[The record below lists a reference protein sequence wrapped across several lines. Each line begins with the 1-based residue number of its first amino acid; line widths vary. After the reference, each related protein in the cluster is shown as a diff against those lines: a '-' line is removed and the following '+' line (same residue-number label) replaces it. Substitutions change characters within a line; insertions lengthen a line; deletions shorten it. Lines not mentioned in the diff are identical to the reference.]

1 MPEGARVFINGI
13 NWDYIVIDEASMI
26 PIANIVFPLYKK
38 TPRKFIIAGDPFQIE
53 PITSVSLWKNE
64 NIYTMVQLNSFEN
77 PTTIPHQYKVELLT
91 TQYRSIPDIGSI
103 FSHFTYGGILKHYRD
118 ASTQRALNI
127 GSDIKTLNILKFP
140 VSKYESIYRSKRLQ
154 HGSPYQ
160 VYSALFTF
168 EYVAYLAKRIAGNN
182 PGSQFKIGVV
192 APYRAQADMIDKL
205 LASEH
210 LPKDVDVQ
218 VDTIHGFQGDECDIV
233 FVVFNTPPSIS
244 ASKEMFLNKR
254 NIINVSVSRAK
265 DYLFIVMP
273 DDQTANI
280 DNLRLVKRI
289 EALIKNTSSWQ
300 EVLTPTLEKMMFN
313 DDRFFENNAF
323 STSHQS
329 VNVYGLPEKR
339 YEVRTEDNAVDVQ
352 IHRGALTVAP
362 AVPVETNSQV
372 AEANNGTDT
381 IISSP
386 SVTAVDKPEV
396 PLAEK
401 SETDLV
407 LDPSTVPKTLRA
419 GATEIN
425 VRGEYPGKYY
435 LVPYNGKLKK
445 FTDKKQYLSSF
456 HRYGLEMRS

>member
-1 MPEGARVFINGI
+1 MP
-13 NWDYIVIDEASMI
+13 
-26 PIANIVFPLYKK
+26 
-38 TPRKFIIAGDPFQIE
+38 
-53 PITSVSLWKNE
+53 
-64 NIYTMVQLNSFEN
+64 
-77 PTTIPHQYKVELLT
+77 
-91 TQYRSIPDIGSI
+91 
-103 FSHFTYGGILKHYRD
+103 
-118 ASTQRALNI
+118 
-127 GSDIKTLNILKFP
+127 
-140 VSKYESIYRSKRLQ
+140 
-154 HGSPYQ
+154 
-160 VYSALFTF
+160 
-168 EYVAYLAKRIAGNN
+168 
-182 PGSQFKIGVV
+182 
-192 APYRAQADMIDKL
+192 
-205 LASEH
+205 

-289 EALIKNTSSWQ
+289 EALMKNTSSWQ
-300 EVLTPTLEKMMFN
+300 EVLTPTLEKMMFD
-313 DDRFFENNAF
+313 DDRYFENNAF

-362 AVPVETNSQV
+362 AAPVERSSQV
-372 AEANNGTDT
+372 PEGDNSTNT
-381 IISSP
+381 IISP
-386 SVTAVDKPEV
+386 PATAVDEPEEPLVDKPEN
-396 PLAEK
+396 
-401 SETDLV
+401 DFV
-407 LDPSTVPKTLRA
+407 LDPDTVPKALRA

-425 VRGEYPGKYY
+425 VQGEYPGKYY

-445 FTDKKQYLSSF
+445 FTDKKTTPTTSHFIVHVAFSNRKYSLI
-456 HRYGLEMRS
+456 RL